1 MLYSFTA
8 TKWYRTVAVVEVGY
22 TKTNNVKNYIRNY
35 DEFRVDVLASG
46 AEVLDN
52 LNIEFNGI
60 YVDDDVSL
68 SKKRGG
74 KEKSLL
80 LGNGFYAIE
89 IISTDT
95 NKSIHKINEILKPII
110 IKNRNDL
117 EYALK
122 DKILALNTLD
132 SDINRTKN
140 ILLSDAKYQLDT
152 IKKEA
157 PKIEAKI
164 EEISNILS
172 NQNKQVISS
181 TYNTQVGSSDYGLSS
196 LIQYKNNMIR
206 DFVRIS
212 NEKLFNLEATL
223 LEKNNQK
230 LRLEND
236 ISFGYKDTSIK
247 SIANLNV
254 ANNDKLVILILTL
267 LGFFISV
274 FSVLIWDVV
283 KKRK

>member
-1 MLYSFTA
+1 M
-8 TKWYRTVAVVEVGY
+8 
-22 TKTNNVKNYIRNY
+22 
-35 DEFRVDVLASG
+35 
-46 AEVLDN
+46 
-52 LNIEFNGI
+52 
-60 YVDDDVSL
+60 
-68 SKKRGG
+68 
-74 KEKSLL
+74 
-80 LGNGFYAIE
+80 
-89 IISTDT
+89 
-95 NKSIHKINEILKPII
+95 
-110 IKNRNDL
+110 
-117 EYALK
+117 
-122 DKILALNTLD
+122 
-132 SDINRTKN
+132 
-140 ILLSDAKYQLDT
+140 
-152 IKKEA
+152 
-157 PKIEAKI
+157 
-164 EEISNILS
+164 S

-196 LIQYKNNMIR
+196 LIQYRNSMIR
-206 DFVRIS
+206 DSVRIS

-223 LEKNNQK
+223 TEKNNQK